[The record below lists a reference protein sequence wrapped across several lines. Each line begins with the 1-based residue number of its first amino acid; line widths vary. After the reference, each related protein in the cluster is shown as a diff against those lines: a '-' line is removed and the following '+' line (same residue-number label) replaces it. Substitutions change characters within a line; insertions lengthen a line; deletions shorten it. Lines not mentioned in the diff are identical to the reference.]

1 MEKVRVFESKS
12 ENARTIVT
20 EKFTRLGWS
29 ADESTFY
36 YISALKK
43 GVVGVDGA
51 LYLNPEKI
59 STKRSNAKVHI
70 DKKNFCDDQ
79 GQMTDLG
86 KAWALANLHFL
97 AGRPVAESLQKE
109 EGEPVQVQEQE
120 QEQQE
125 QQNQQQQQQQQA
137 LQQQQH
143 EPVAEGP
150 PMRANLP
157 LFAAEPEAAARPEP
171 AAADGSA
178 EQPEAAAANGSD
190 RGSFNND
197 ADEPM
202 GEASADPLNF
212 THVINE
218 LKAQLQARAEAYC
231 ELVEANKALTAEL
244 QAANARVAALSLE
257 NADALETVL
266 SYMDSRPSA
275 SGTSADVK
283 KRARDEDSAGAVNIS
298 AASSNSGFER
308 VHADAVPAPAPAPAA
323 SGGFGFGA
331 AAAPA
336 LAPLGS
342 FGFGAPPPDQAIR
355 KNRFG
360 VPLLEWPLLE

>member
-1 MEKVRVFESKS
+1 M
-12 ENARTIVT
+12 T

-109 EGEPVQVQEQE
+109 EGERVQAQEQE

-125 QQNQQQQQQQQA
+125 QQDQQQQQQQQDQ
-137 LQQQQH
+137 QQQQH

-150 PMRANLP
+150 PAGANLP
-157 LFAAEPEAAARPEP
+157 LFAAEPEAAAQPEL

-178 EQPEAAAANGSD
+178 AQPEEAAANGSD
-190 RGSFNND
+190 FGGSFNND
-197 ADEPM
+197 DAEPM

-275 SGTSADVK
+275 SGTSANVR
-283 KRARDEDSAGAVNIS
+283 KRARDEDSAAAVNIS
-298 AASSNSGFER
+298 AASSKSGLER
-308 VHADAVPAPAPAPAA
+308 AHADAVPAPAPAPAA

-331 AAAPA
+331 ADAPA

-342 FGFGAPPPDQAIR
+342 FGFGAPPPDQLIR